1 MNKKKRPFLL
11 ILLPASLVAIILLGV
26 HLYISTTAI
35 TVAPP
40 IYEEM
45 HPSINDSYDVINK
58 TYYKIRKPLPKSGIQ
73 EEDLR
78 PKIAIII
85 DDLGYNSDLAFS
97 FLKLNLELSLSIL
110 PSAPFTDIIVREANK
125 KGREI
130 ILHQPMEPKD
140 YPSVY
145 PGRSALLLSMNEMDI
160 RQVLD
165 KNLKEITGAK
175 GVSNHMGSSF
185 TENREKMKVILQE
198 LKNRGLFYVDS
209 RTTRWTVGFEQAR
222 KIGLPTAERT
232 VFLDNNPDPKA
243 ICVQIEH
250 LLEIAEN
257 LGSAI
262 GIGHPYNETFEII
275 EKYQDRLREEFDVI
289 PVSKLV
295 R

>member
-175 GVSNHMGSSF
+175 GVNNHMGSSF
-185 TENREKMKVILQE
+185 TENREKMKVVLQE

-209 RTTRWTVGFEQAR
+209 RTTMRTVGFEQAR

>member
-11 ILLPASLVAIILLGV
+11 ILLPASVVAIILLGV

-35 TVAPP
+35 MVSPP
-40 IYEEM
+40 VYEEM

-58 TYYKIRKPLPKSGIQ
+58 AHYKIHKPPPRSGIQ

-175 GVSNHMGSSF
+175 GVNNHMGSSF

>member
-58 TYYKIRKPLPKSGIQ
+58 TYYKIRKPLHRSGIQ

-175 GVSNHMGSSF
+175 GVNNHMGSSF

>member
-11 ILLPASLVAIILLGV
+11 IILPVLLVAIILLGV
-26 HLYISTTAI
+26 YFYISTTAI

-73 EEDLR
+73 EEDLP
-78 PKIAIII
+78 PKVAIII
-85 DDLGYNSDLAFS
+85 DDLGHNSDLAFS
-97 FLKLNLELSLSIL
+97 FLSLNLELSFSIL

-125 KGREI
+125 KRREI
-130 ILHQPMEPKD
+130 ILHQPMEPKS
-140 YPSVY
+140 YPSVD
-145 PGRSALLLSMNEMDI
+145 PGPGALFLSMSERDL

-165 KNLKEITGAK
+165 KNLREITGAK
-175 GVSNHMGSSF
+175 GVNNHMGSSF
-185 TENREKMKVILQE
+185 TENREKMQVILQE

-209 RTTRWTVGFEQAR
+209 RTTMRTVGFEQAK
-222 KIGLPTAERT
+222 KIGVATAERT
-232 VFLDNNPDPKA
+232 VFLDNNLDPKA
-243 ICVQIEH
+243 ICVQIEC
-250 LLEIAEN
+250 LLEIAGN
-257 LGSAI
+257 FGSAI

-275 EKYQDRLREEFDVI
+275 EKYQDRLREEFDVV

>member
-11 ILLPASLVAIILLGV
+11 ILLPASVAAIILLSV
-26 HLYISTTAI
+26 YLYISTTAI
-35 TVAPP
+35 MVSPP
-40 IYEEM
+40 VYEEM

-58 TYYKIRKPLPKSGIQ
+58 AHYKIHKPPPRSGIQ

-175 GVSNHMGSSF
+175 GVNNHMGSSF

>member
-175 GVSNHMGSSF
+175 GVNNHMGSSF

>member
-26 HLYISTTAI
+26 HLYISATAI
-35 TVAPP
+35 RVSPP

-175 GVSNHMGSSF
+175 GVNNHMGSSF

>member
-1 MNKKKRPFLL
+1 M
-11 ILLPASLVAIILLGV
+11 
-26 HLYISTTAI
+26 
-35 TVAPP
+35 
-40 IYEEM
+40 YEEM
-45 HPSINDSYDVINK
+45 HPSINDSYDVINN
-58 TYYKIRKPLPKSGIQ
+58 TYYKIRKPLHRSGIQ

-175 GVSNHMGSSF
+175 GVNNHMGSSF

>member
-1 MNKKKRPFLL
+1 MNKKKRPFVL
-11 ILLPASLVAIILLGV
+11 IILPASLAAIILLSV
-26 HLYISTTAI
+26 YFYISTTAI
-35 TVAPP
+35 TVVPP

-78 PKIAIII
+78 PKVAIII
-85 DDLGYNSDLAFS
+85 DDLGHNSDLAFS
-97 FLKLNLELSLSIL
+97 FLSLNLELSLSIL

-130 ILHQPMEPKD
+130 ILHQPMEPKS
-140 YPSVY
+140 YPSVD
-145 PGRSALLLSMNEMDI
+145 PGPGALFLSMSERDL

-165 KNLKEITGAK
+165 KNLREITGAK
-175 GVSNHMGSSF
+175 GVNNHMGSSF
-185 TENREKMKVILQE
+185 TENREKMQVILQE

-209 RTTRWTVGFEQAR
+209 RTTMRTVGFEQAK
-222 KIGLPTAERT
+222 KIGLPAAERT
-232 VFLDNNPDPKA
+232 VFLDNSPDPKA
-243 ICVQIEH
+243 IYIQIER

-257 LGSAI
+257 FGSAI

-275 EKYQDRLREEFDVI
+275 EEYQNRLREEFDVV